1 MNKTLMPKRIF
12 RVLRPRTFQLM
23 KLKTRYRF
31 LYASLMI
38 LAALSLSSCTKPAV
52 SEKTEK
58 LRIAIY
64 PDTVSALIY
73 IAREQGFFKRHG
85 LNVSLENYQTGVL
98 AVNGLTAGKADA
110 ATGTEFVLAIQ
121 GFKREDL
128 RVIAAISFSDSMEVV
143 ARRDRGIKKPE
154 DLKGKI
160 VGVPKTTIA
169 EFFLNNFLAFKAI
182 LPGEVRTVNLKPA
195 DLVKALSE
203 GKIDAASCFPPFSD
217 TMKKNLASNAI
228 SWPIQGGQDYH
239 LVLII
244 RDEVIKNRPL
254 AVTGLLEGVI
264 EAEDFLRKDENGAQ
278 RIVER
283 ALGLDHE
290 SVVSTWAKTR
300 LRVGLDQS
308 LLTLLEDEG
317 RWAIRNKLID
327 GQKVP
332 NYLNFLYLEGL
343 GKIKPDAVTVIR

>member
-1 MNKTLMPKRIF
+1 MRKKGIAALTAGIII
-12 RVLRPRTFQLM
+12 
-23 KLKTRYRF
+23 
-31 LYASLMI
+31 I
-38 LAALSLSSCTKPAV
+38 LALALFFLLKNPPLP
-52 SEKTEK
+52 EKTEK

-73 IAREQGFFKRHG
+73 IAQEKGFFKRHG
-85 LNVSLENYQTGVL
+85 LDVSFEDYQTGVS
-98 AVNGLTAGKADA
+98 AVNGLMAGKADA
-110 ATGTEFVLAIQ
+110 ATATEFVLAIQ

-143 ARRDRGIKKPE
+143 ARRDRGIKNPE

-169 EFFLNNFLAFKAI
+169 EFFLNTFLSLRSI
-182 LPGEVRTVNLKPA
+182 LPEEVRTVDLKPT
-195 DLVKALSE
+195 DLVAALSE

-217 TMKKNLASNAI
+217 TMKKNLAGNAI

-244 RDEVIKNRPL
+244 RDELIKTRPL
-254 AVTGLLEGVI
+254 AVTGLLKGAI
-264 EAEDFLRKDENGAQ
+264 EAEDFLKKHENEAQ

-283 ALGLDHE
+283 TLGLGHE

-300 LRVGLDQS
+300 FRVRLDQS
-308 LLTLLEDEG
+308 LLTLLGG
-317 RWAIRNKLID
+317 RR
-327 GQKVP
+327 P
-332 NYLNFLYLEGL
+332 L
-343 GKIKPDAVTVIR
+343 GDTE

>member
-1 MNKTLMPKRIF
+1 MI
-12 RVLRPRTFQLM
+12 
-23 KLKTRYRF
+23 
-31 LYASLMI
+31 I
-38 LAALSLSSCTKPAV
+38 LAALSLSSCTKPSV
-52 SEKTEK
+52 PEKAEK

-73 IAREQGFFKRHG
+73 IAHEQGFFKRHG
-85 LNVSLENYQTGVL
+85 LDVSLESYQTGVL
-98 AVNGLTAGKADA
+98 AVNGLIAGKADA
-110 ATGTEFVLAIQ
+110 ATATEFVLAVQ

-128 RVIAAISFSDSMEVV
+128 RAIAVISFSDTMEVV

-154 DLKGKI
+154 DLEGKI

-169 EFFLNNFLAFKAI
+169 EFFLNTFLSLRSI
-182 LPGEVRTVNLKPA
+182 LPGEVRTVDLKPA

-217 TMKKNLASNAI
+217 TMKKNLAGNAI
-228 SWPIQGGQDYH
+228 SWPIQGSQDYH

-244 RDEVIKNRPL
+244 KDELIKNRPFVVDGFL
-254 AVTGLLEGVI
+254 KGVI
-264 EAEDFLRKDENGAQ
+264 EAEDFLRKDEDGAQ

-283 ALGLDHE
+283 ALGLDHG
-290 SVVSTWAKTR
+290 SVANTWAKTR
-300 LRVGLDQS
+300 FRVRLDQS

-317 RWAIRNKLID
+317 RWAIHNKLVD

-332 NYLNFLYLEGL
+332 NYLNFLYLDGRE
-343 GKIKPDAVTVIR
+343 KIKLNVVTVIR